1 MQKAKD
7 SFLHFLSSRL
17 AELDDARTLTID
29 GAERPAV
36 MACENERAELSHAFE
51 NSYCV
56 DWGDAASGRDD
67 RSFQTVNCTISY
79 WTCGSAEMSGVD
91 RGRTLAEMDRML
103 RLILASGRTPKVDLT
118 TNPSIELGSMVFWG
132 EPKFAASEQDGMK
145 LKREVTVAVHFFPE
159 EEL

>member
-1 MQKAKD
+1 MQKTKD
-7 SFLHFLSSRL
+7 SFLNFLSRRL
-17 AELDDARTLTID
+17 AELDEARTVTID

-36 MACENERAELSHAFE
+36 MACENERAELAHAFE

-56 DWGDAASGRDD
+56 DWGDAAGGRDD

-91 RGRTLAEMDRML
+91 RGRALAEMDRLL
-103 RLILASGRTPKVDLT
+103 RLILAIGKTPKVDFT
-118 TNPSIELGSMVFWG
+118 ANPSIELGSMVFWG
-132 EPKFAASEQDGMK
+132 EPKFSASRQNGMK
-145 LKREVTVAVHFFPE
+145 LKREVSVAVHYFPE